1 MLASLPETGMGYH
14 VVTLRFTNGER
25 LTDRT
30 VLNGRELLVDER
42 ERLPLE
48 LLEAIL
54 PQSSP
59 DEPCR

>member
-1 MLASLPETGMGYH
+1 MGYH